1 MWGGPGC
8 YRCKYKDLKACSP
21 LDVQFLE
28 LVKSSQHTS
37 TSNTS
42 KNVGTGSFHHGHET
56 FILHNLDCT
65 VNGAFVLNS
74 TTRGHHH
81 TSSDGVN
88 RIGHKSSSNGNTP
101 AKKEGQTNIS
111 TVTKEDGLESV
122 KHAKVH
128 ATVDEDTNSRDSETS
143 VQALDTIRFECLH
156 IDINETIKLALTTF
170 TLGIIGKPGSSIVKR
185 VDKQKRHSTSS
196 TTASNVGG
204 KFPAIAGVFW
214 TSKNSLDCILE
225 GKVKSLCREV
235 SEDIGQVSSPE
246 GVNTLSLQYPLGAV
260 NDTLVW
266 FVKPSLLDHLI
277 LVLDKKFDSLN
288 RSSSCLGYT
297 SSNTSEH
304 EVLKEPK
311 LFCIS
316 HCAFLSWSLYK
327 PREQSLSWSELYS
340 PC

>member
-1 MWGGPGC
+1 MCSRPGC
-8 YRCKYKDLKACSP
+8 YRCKYKDLQTCSP

-28 LVKSSQHTS
+28 LIKSSQHTS

-42 KNVGTGSFHHGHET
+42 KNVGTGSFHHGHEP
-56 FILHNLDCT
+56 FVLQNLDTT

-81 TSSDGVN
+81 SSSDGVN
-88 RIGHKSSSNGNTP
+88 GIGHKSSSNGNTP
-101 AKKEGQTNIS
+101 AKKEGQANIC
-111 TVTKEDGLESV
+111 TVTEEDRLESV

-128 ATVDEDTNSRDSETS
+128 ATVDEDTNSRDGEAS
-143 VQALDTIRFECLH
+143 VQALDAIRFECLS
-156 IDINETIKLALTTF
+156 IDINETIELALTTL
-170 TLGIIGKPGSSIVKR
+170 TLGVIGKPGSGIVKR
-185 VDKQKRHSTSS
+185 VHKQKRHSTSS

-204 KFPAIAGVFW
+204 KFPGIAGVFW
-214 TSKNSLDCILE
+214 TSKNSLDGILE

-266 FVKPSLLDHLI
+266 LVQPSLLDHLI

-297 SSNTSEH
+297 CSNTSEH

-316 HCAFLSWSLYK
+316 HCAFLSRSL
-327 PREQSLSWSELYS
+327 
-340 PC
+340 

>member
-8 YRCKYKDLKACSP
+8 YRCRYRDLRTCSP

-28 LVKSSQHTS
+28 LIKSSQHTS

-42 KNVGTGSFHHGHET
+42 KNVGTGSFHHGHEP
-56 FILHNLDCT
+56 FVLQNLDTT

-81 TSSDGVN
+81 SPSDRVHG
-88 RIGHKSSSNGNTP
+88 IGHKSSSNGNTP
-101 AKKEGQTNIS
+101 AKKEGQANIC

-128 ATVDEDTNSRDSETS
+128 ATVDEDTNSRDGETS
-143 VQALDTIRFECLH
+143 VQALYTIRFKGLH
-156 IDINETIKLALTTF
+156 IDINKTIELALTTL
-170 TLGIIGKPGSSIVKR
+170 TLGIISKPGPGIVKR
-185 VDKQKRHSTSS
+185 VHKQKRHSTSS
-196 TTASNVGG
+196 TTTSNVGG

-214 TSKNSLDCILE
+214 TSKNCLDGILE

-235 SEDIGQVSSPE
+235 PKDIGQVSSPE
-246 GVNTLSLQYPLGAV
+246 GINTLSLQDPLGAV

-266 FVKPSLLDHLI
+266 LVEPSLLDHLI

-288 RSSSCLGYT
+288 RRAAVLDT
-297 SSNTSEH
+297 PASNTSKH
-304 EVLKEPK
+304 EVLNEPK
-311 LFCIS
+311 LFGIS
-316 HCAFLSWSLYK
+316 HCAFLSWSLNK
-327 PREQSLSWSELYS
+327 L
-340 PC
+340 

>member
-8 YRCKYKDLKACSP
+8 YKCKYRDLKACSP

-42 KNVGTGSFHHGHET
+42 ENVSTGSFHHGHEP
-56 FILHNLDCT
+56 FSLHNLDST

-81 TSSDGVN
+81 ASSDGVN

-128 ATVDEDTNSRDSETS
+128 ATVDEGTNSGDGETS

-156 IDINETIKLALTTF
+156 IDINETVKLALTTL
-170 TLGIIGKPGSSIVKR
+170 TLGIIGKPGSGIVKR
-185 VDKQKRHSTSS
+185 VHKQKRHSTSS
-196 TTASNVGG
+196 TTTSNVGG
-204 KFPAIAGVFW
+204 KFPAIAGIFW
-214 TSKNSLDCILE
+214 TSKNCFDGILE

-235 SEDIGQVSSPE
+235 PKDIGQVSSPE
-246 GVNTLSLQYPLGAV
+246 GINSLSLQAPLGAV

-266 FVKPSLLDHLI
+266 LVQPPLLDHLI

-288 RSSSCLGYT
+288 RSCSCLGYT
-297 SSNTSEH
+297 SSNTSKH
-304 EVLKEPK
+304 KVLNESK
-311 LFCIS
+311 LFGIS
-316 HCAFLSWSLYK
+316 HYAFLSWSLNK
-327 PREQSLSWSELYS
+327 L
-340 PC
+340 